1 MMKPLLLSSMITGM
15 LITPSV
21 NAVNMSFQPQIRSDR
36 PNIILIATEDMNARI
51 GAFGD
56 PVANTPNLDALAKE
70 SVRFTNAFTM
80 AGVSAPSRAGLIT
93 GVFAHTLGLQHM
105 RTATRPEGAYVGV
118 PPSWIKGYPE
128 LLRRS
133 GYFTYNDTKTDYQF
147 TRGHADVG
155 PFSLWSAHGDY
166 GNMDDLRVPVAWR
179 NYDLQGKP
187 FFMNFNPQITHE
199 SALFTDNNT
208 PKGFEYITKVWNEL
222 RSYYRYTP
230 TDPAKVVIEPWLVD
244 TPETRQELAQLYDNI
259 QVMDQQVGH
268 LVRSLKKDKLWDN
281 TIVIFTADNGDG
293 LPRKKREGYD
303 SGTHVPMMIHIP
315 ARYRPAG
322 WPADGSS
329 DDRLISFEDLAPTLL
344 GYAGVKVPD
353 YMKGVDLSKDNAP
366 RREYVYGSRGRM
378 DNLKMR
384 SLFVR
389 DKNFQYVRNLDSTPG
404 GASIPF
410 RNALRSMHDLVNAQ
424 QNKQLNPA
432 QQAWFAPRPAEEFY
446 DLRKDSAQLKNVI
459 ADKAYSAE
467 IARFRKAMDD
477 WRDQGNDT
485 NLIDEGQM
493 VADLLDANGQ
503 QHVTLP
509 PVAMQDEV
517 NHKIYLSNRTENASI
532 GYSWDGKTWQLYTG
546 AITPRSDQ
554 SVLHFKAVRY
564 GWQESPTE
572 QWTPADGSL

>member
-15 LITPSV
+15 LIAPSV
-21 NAVNMSFQPQIRSDR
+21 NAVNTHFQPQISSDR

-56 PVANTPNLDALAKE
+56 KVANTPNLDALAKE

-93 GVFAHTLGLQHM
+93 GVFSHTIGLQHM

-118 PPSWIKGYPE
+118 PPSWVKGYPE

-155 PFSLWSAHGDY
+155 PFSLWSEHGDY

-199 SALFTDNNT
+199 SALFSDNNT
-208 PKGFEYITKVWNEL
+208 PQGFEYITKVWNEL
-222 RSYYRYTP
+222 RSHYRYTP
-230 TDPAKVVIEPWLVD
+230 TDPANVVIEPWLVD
-244 TPETRQELAQLYDNI
+244 TPDTRQELAQLYDNV
-259 QVMDQQVGH
+259 QVMDQQVGN
-268 LVRSLKKDKLWDN
+268 LIRALKKDKLWDN

-315 ARYRPAG
+315 AKYRPAG

-344 GYAGVKVPD
+344 GYAGVQVPD
-353 YMKGVDLSKDNAP
+353 YMKGIDLSKDNAP

-432 QQAWFAPRPAEEFY
+432 QQAWFEPRPAEEFY
-446 DLRKDSAQLKNVI
+446 DLRKDPAQLKNVI
-459 ADKAYSAE
+459 TDSAYRAE
-467 IARFRKAMDD
+467 IARFRQAMDD

-493 VADLLDANGQ
+493 VTDLLDTQGR
-503 QHVTLP
+503 QHVTLS
-509 PVAMQDEV
+509 PVVMQDEV

-546 AITPRSDQ
+546 AITPRSDK

-564 GWQESPTE
+564 GWQESPSE
-572 QWTPADGSL
+572 QWTPAH

>member
-1 MMKPLLLSSMITGM
+1 MMKPLLLSSMISAM
-15 LITPSV
+15 LIAPSV
-21 NAVNMSFQPQIRSDR
+21 NAENTHFQAQIRSER

-56 PVANTPNLDALAKE
+56 KVARTPHLDALAKE
-70 SVRFTNAFTM
+70 SVRFTHAFTM

-93 GVFAHTLGLQHM
+93 GVFAHTIGLQHM

-118 PPSWIKGYPE
+118 PPSWVKGYPE

-155 PFSLWSAHGDY
+155 PFSLWSEHGDY
-166 GNMDDLRVPVAWR
+166 SNMDDLRVPVAWR

-208 PKGFEYITKVWNEL
+208 PPGFEYITKVWNEL
-222 RSYYRYTP
+222 RSHYRYTP
-230 TDPAKVVIEPWLVD
+230 TDPASVVIEPWLVD
-244 TPETRQELAQLYDNI
+244 TPDTRQELAQLYDNV
-259 QVMDQQVGH
+259 QVMDQQVGN
-268 LVRSLKKDKLWDN
+268 LIQALKKDKLWDN

-303 SGTHVPMMIHIP
+303 SGTHVPMIIHIP
-315 ARYRPAG
+315 EKYRPAG
-322 WPADGSS
+322 WPANGSS

-344 GYAGVKVPD
+344 GYAGVTVPG

-389 DKNFQYVRNLDSTPG
+389 DKNFQYVRNLDSTAG

-410 RNALRSMHDLVNAQ
+410 REALRSMHDLVNAR
-424 QNKQLNPA
+424 QNKQLNVA

-446 DLRKDSAQLKNVI
+446 DLRKDPAQLKNVI

-467 IARFRKAMDD
+467 IARFRQAMDD

-493 VADLLDANGQ
+493 VADLQDAKGRQ
-503 QHVTLP
+503 RVTLL
-509 PVAMQDEV
+509 PVAVQDEV
-517 NHKIYLSNRTENASI
+517 NHKIYLSNRTENASV

-546 AITPRSDQ
+546 AITPPAGP
-554 SVLHFKAVRY
+554 SVLRFKAVRY
-564 GWQESPTE
+564 GWQESPTG
-572 QWTPADGSL
+572 QWTPAQ

>member
-15 LITPSV
+15 LLAPSV
-21 NAVNMSFQPQIRSDR
+21 NAVNTHFQPQIRSDR

-93 GVFAHTLGLQHM
+93 GVFAHTIGLQHM

-222 RSYYRYTP
+222 RSHYRYTP
-230 TDPAKVVIEPWLVD
+230 TDPASVVIEPWLVD
-244 TPETRQELAQLYDNI
+244 TPETRQELAQLYDNV
-259 QVMDQQVGH
+259 QVMDQQVGN
-268 LVRSLKKDKLWDN
+268 LIQSLKKDKLWDN

-303 SGTHVPMMIHIP
+303 SGTHVPMIIHIP
-315 ARYRPAG
+315 AKYRPAG

-389 DKNFQYVRNLDSTPG
+389 DKNFQYVRNLDKTPG
-404 GASIPF
+404 GAGIPF

-432 QQAWFAPRPAEEFY
+432 QQAWFEPRPAEEFY
-446 DLRKDSAQLKNVI
+446 DLRKDPAQLKNVI
-459 ADKAYSAE
+459 TDNAYSAE
-467 IARFRKAMDD
+467 IARFRQAMDD

-493 VADLLDANGQ
+493 VADLLDTHGQ

-509 PVAMQDEV
+509 PVVMQDEV

-546 AITPRSDQ
+546 AITPRADK

-564 GWQESPTE
+564 GWQESPSE
-572 QWTPADGSL
+572 QWIPAP